1 MNESIL
7 VHFHPDERAFVE
19 RMAKVVDRVADRH
32 ELRLT
37 DFLDPRQAE
46 IVDMLV
52 RRTSDLHMKLAGG
65 HEGAERCRAVL
76 APDYVPL
83 DSLDEGLILIRIT
96 SGDAKLAELD
106 HGDYLGALLGL
117 GIKREKIGDLHV
129 APDGCQCVVAAE
141 LAGFIDM
148 NLRQVHRVSVMT
160 EQLDIGELEPVMP
173 DVAEMTVSVASL
185 RLDGIAGEAWRL
197 SRAKIVEPIRAGRC
211 RVNWKVEPNPARL
224 LQEGDTVSLR
234 GFGRFQLQRIEGTT
248 KRGRLRVTIAKF
260 V

>member
-19 RMAKVVDRVADRH
+19 RMAKVVERVADRH
-32 ELRLT
+32 EVRLT

-52 RRTSDLHMKLAGG
+52 RRTSDLHLRLSGG
-65 HEGAERCRAVL
+65 HESAERRRAVI
-76 APDYVPL
+76 APDYIPL
-83 DSLDEGLILIRIT
+83 DSLEDGLAVIRIS

-129 APDGCQCVVAAE
+129 TEDGCQCVVAAE
-141 LAGFIDM
+141 LAEFIDL
-148 NLRQVHRVSVMT
+148 NLRQVHRVGVLT
-160 EQLDIGELEPVMP
+160 EQQTISELVPVIP
-173 DVAEMTVSVASL
+173 EVAEQTFSVASL

-197 SRAKIVEPIRAGRC
+197 SRAKTLEPIRAGRC
-211 RVNWKVEPNPARL
+211 RVNWKVEQNPATL

-234 GFGRFQLQRIEGTT
+234 GFGRFQLRRIEGTT